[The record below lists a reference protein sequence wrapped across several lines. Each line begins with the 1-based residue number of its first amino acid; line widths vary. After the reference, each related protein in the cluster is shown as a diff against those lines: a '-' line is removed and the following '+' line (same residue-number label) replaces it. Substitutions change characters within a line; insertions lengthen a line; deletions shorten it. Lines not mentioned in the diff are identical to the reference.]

1 MSENSSD
8 LLMYGV
14 SAAKSNDREEARF
27 YLEWVLRTDA
37 DVDQESEAWYWLSQV
52 TDDPSEK
59 RNCLENVLAAYP
71 KHPEARRDLAILE
84 GRLKQAEIIDQL
96 RPVGPITPSPTL
108 QADDVRRF
116 SCPNC
121 GGKMVVQPGK
131 PGLFCQFCGYRQQ
144 PGTNGAAV
152 REQDWVA
159 AIYTERG
166 HRWELPTQRTLNC
179 QGCGATVT
187 LLPSQVSTECPFCG
201 APQVVIKI
209 ESRELIQPGGVI
221 SFAFD
226 ASAAFGYAR
235 RFLEEQRFRPSD
247 LDDQSTIIPPRP
259 VYVPFWTFDI
269 SGEITWSGY
278 IVEYEYRQ
286 SKLVP
291 TSGVLGAFLDEVLIP
306 ATKSLPDEHLSAL
319 KFDTQALVPYSAD
332 LLADWPA
339 EIYSIS
345 MSDAAVLAH
354 AQAYK
359 KSEAVVKRDVDLGMA
374 GTVQDAK
381 VERTDLSIDSY
392 KLVLLPVWVSG
403 YTYKSQQYSL
413 IINGQSGQAAGS
425 VPRNSFQR
433 ILGGVFGAE

>member
-1 MSENSSD
+1 MSNDASD
-8 LLMYGV
+8 LLIYGV
-14 SAAKSNDREEARF
+14 AAAKANDREEARF
-27 YLEWVLRTDA
+27 YLEWALRTDA
-37 DVDQESEAWYWLSQV
+37 DIDQESEAWYWLSHI
-52 TDDPSEK
+52 TDDPAEK

-84 GRLKQAEIIDQL
+84 GRLKQEDIVDPF
-96 RPVGPITPSPTL
+96 RPVAPITPSPTL

-121 GGKMVVQPGK
+121 GGKMMVQPGK
-131 PGLFCQFCGYRQQ
+131 PSLFCQFCGYRQAEA
-144 PGTNGAAV
+144 NGASV
-152 REQDWVA
+152 QEQDWVA

-221 SFAFD
+221 PFAFD
-226 ASAAFGYAR
+226 ATAAFGYAR

-247 LDDQSTIIPPRP
+247 LDTQSTVIPPRP

-278 IVEYEYRQ
+278 IVEYEYRR
-286 SKLVP
+286 SRLIP
-291 TSGVLGAFLDEVLIP
+291 TSGTLGAFSDEIFIP
-306 ATKSLPDEHLSAL
+306 ATKSLPEEHLSAL

-332 LLADWPA
+332 LLTDWPA

-354 AQAYK
+354 AQAHK
-359 KSEAVVKRDVDLGMA
+359 TSEAVVKRDVDLGMA

-392 KLVLLPVWVSG
+392 KLALLPVWITA
-403 YTYKSQQYSL
+403 YTYNGQQYDVL
-413 IINGQSGQAAGS
+413 INGQSGQGHGN
-425 VPRNSFQR
+425 VPRNGFQR
-433 ILGGVFGAE
+433 ILGGIFGAE